1 MMPSASRVRFRHLQT
16 FLEVSRQ
23 KSVARAAEIL
33 NVSQP
38 AVTKTLRELEA
49 ALGVAVVEREGRGI
63 RVTRAGDIF
72 LRHAGA
78 AVTALREGV
87 ESVRRDGAAAGKP
100 IRVGALPTVSAH
112 IMPAAMLLFLKED
125 TGAAIKIVTGENAVL
140 LDQLRA
146 GFLDLVVGRLA
157 APERMTGFFFE
168 HLYSEQVLIVVRAG
182 HPLLTRGQDPF
193 SRLGD
198 FPALMPTRESVIR
211 PFVDRFFLTN
221 GITPPATAIE
231 TVSDSFG
238 RSFLRQSDAVWIIS
252 AGVVADEL
260 AGGTF
265 VALPFD
271 TSETKG
277 PVGLTMRTD
286 MAPSAAFSLLLQAV
300 REAARNQEP
309 TKRKGNYAKRA
320 SGPR

>member
-1 MMPSASRVRFRHLQT
+1 MSSTGRVRFRHLRT

-23 KSVARAAEIL
+23 KSVARAAETL
-33 NVSQP
+33 CVSQP

-49 ALGVAVVEREGRGI
+49 ALGVAVVERDGRGI
-63 RVTRAGDIF
+63 RVTRAGEIF

-78 AVTALREGV
+78 AVTALREGI
-87 ESVRRDGAAAGKP
+87 ESVTRDGAAAGRP

-112 IMPAAMLLFLKED
+112 IMPVAMRIFLKED

-146 GFLDLVVGRLA
+146 GAQDLVVGRLA
-157 APERMTGFFFE
+157 APEKMTGFFFE
-168 HLYSEQVLIVVRAG
+168 HLYSEQVRFVVRAG
-182 HPLLTRGQDPF
+182 HPLLARGVDAF
-193 SRLGD
+193 ALLGG
-198 FPALMPTRESVIR
+198 FPVLMPTRESVIR
-211 PFVDRFFLTN
+211 PYVDRFFIAN
-221 GITPPATAIE
+221 GITPPPTAIE

-238 RSFLRQSDAVWIIS
+238 RAFLRQSDAVWIIS
-252 AGVVADEL
+252 SGVVADEL
-260 AGGTF
+260 ASGAF

-271 TSETKG
+271 TDETKG

-286 MAPSAAFSLLLQAV
+286 TAPSPAFSLLLQAI

-309 TKRKGNYAKRA
+309 ATRVVRPGNRATK
-320 SGPR
+320 PR